1 MDVDGSFQTRRV
13 NYMNRPQPNESAG
26 KRPPQ
31 VTQPSHTPNKVQR
44 NFHIGTTEADWQ
56 SYEDALHLEDD
67 NDDQCLSDYINDVT
81 HTEDII
87 NYEEPTDIH
96 FLD

>member
-1 MDVDGSFQTRRV
+1 
-13 NYMNRPQPNESAG
+13 MNRPQPNESAG

-87 NYEEPTDIH
+87 NHEEPTDIH